1 MSELNELVEVLRSK
15 VAEAKFVDVG
25 EGAAR
30 AVGVS
35 IVKLRTAL
43 ATLRNEGYNV
53 HRIPTKQA
61 GTDTVTILR
70 VLTLPGT
77 SMKDAQQALKQTS
90 DRGLT

>member
-1 MSELNELVEVLRSK
+1 MSELNELVEVLRNK

-43 ATLRNEGYNV
+43 AALRNEGYNV
-53 HRIPTKQA
+53 HRVMTKQA
-61 GTDTVTILR
+61 GTGTVTILR
-70 VLTLPGT
+70 VLTLPDT
-77 SMKDAQQALKQTS
+77 SFKDACEALKQGS
-90 DRGLT
+90 ISSL